1 MKRYISPDTIF
12 VAAISFIAI
21 GLQGRRLDLL
31 EANASLQAHRNEPL
45 EEDISGLTNKINT
58 LRSRRKLQNEVV
70 LDIKAMN
77 KDNLMIKKSI
87 ESIEARMDAIEES
100 SAREKVD
107 RSLVDLPFQKVG
119 DWWVADNTMFQF
131 PKGIVIGKKNTHCE
145 YGDAVLSVDYGWEGE
160 AVNCPSGHGSVAFGL
175 ANQATGDFATVTGG
189 KFNVASGFASVLMGG
204 RLNEVTGD
212 SSAVIGGELNKATG
226 TYAAVLGGDN
236 NEAAGWST
244 AVAGG
249 GNNKAYGSYSVVTG
263 GQNNNANGDSASVT
277 GGDSNDAKGDKS
289 SIAGGNKNT
298 VEEDGSYSSIG
309 GGYMNVASEQYAVV
323 AKDSIDKAVI
333 KRIETLEEHSPFTC
347 DADRCVSDKKTF
359 RFTSD
364 IKVKGKIHQNPDHT
378 INIGN

>member
-21 GLQGRRLDLL
+21 GFQGRRLDLL

-87 ESIEARMDAIEES
+87 KSIEARMGAMEES
-100 SAREKVD
+100 SAGERVD
-107 RSLVDLPFQKVG
+107 RSLAGSPFQKVG
-119 DWWVADNTMFQF
+119 DWWVADSTMFQF
-131 PKGIVIGKKNTHCE
+131 PKGIVIGKNNTHCE

-160 AVNCPSGHGSVAFGL
+160 ALNCPSGHGSVAFGL
-175 ANQATGDFATVTGG
+175 ANHATGDFSTVTGG
-189 KFNVASGFASVLMGG
+189 KFNEASGMASVVMGG

-298 VEEDGSYSSIG
+298 VEEEASYSSIG

-364 IKVKGKIHQNPDHT
+364 IKVKGKIHQNPE
-378 INIGN
+378 NR